1 MSSAPW
7 SQNYI
12 TFTYKTKK
20 CMPISVQR
28 TSWTPLFKCFTQNR
42 DKKGKVLFTELT
54 VQANGET

>member
-28 TSWTPLFKCFTQNR
+28 TSWTPLLKTFKIAVFDPLKSDKCDFTLN
-42 DKKGKVLFTELT
+42 F
-54 VQANGET
+54 

>member
-28 TSWTPLFKCFTQNR
+28 TSWTPLFKLKWSKLATLFFSNV
-42 DKKGKVLFTELT
+42 KKE
-54 VQANGET
+54 Q